1 MKQINKIGNSINL
14 ARPLLDIKK
23 IQLVKISKVIFGKYY
38 KDPTNKNKKYLRTK
52 IRNLKKSL
60 ETSGINYDQI
70 FKSIKNLASSRDTL
84 DLYFTKIY
92 REAVDNKKDK
102 IFINLKNFNSFN
114 QEMKMRIIKQSI
126 TDITKAYYAPRSKKI
141 LNLIDQLK
149 IKKNVRFTLGGCFV
163 LKEKNHIILR
173 KEEKN

>member
-1 MKQINKIGNSINL
+1 
-14 ARPLLDIKK
+14 
-23 IQLVKISKVIFGKYY
+23 
-38 KDPTNKNKKYLRTK
+38 
-52 IRNLKKSL
+52 
-60 ETSGINYDQI
+60 
-70 FKSIKNLASSRDTL
+70 
-84 DLYFTKIY
+84 
-92 REAVDNKKDK
+92 
-102 IFINLKNFNSFN
+102 
-114 QEMKMRIIKQSI
+114 MRIIKQSI